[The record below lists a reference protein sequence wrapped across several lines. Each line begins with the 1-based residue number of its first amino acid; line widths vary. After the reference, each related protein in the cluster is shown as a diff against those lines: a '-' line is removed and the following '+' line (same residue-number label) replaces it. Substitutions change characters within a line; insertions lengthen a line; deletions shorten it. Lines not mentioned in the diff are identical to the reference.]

1 MLKDLLNR
9 LEEAE
14 FFNKKNYYENLRKE
28 VGSKCVYYD
37 IPIFSTR
44 LTTIHCSLEAFR
56 GLYGIIPKPEGY
68 ELAVNNRGSYLIT
81 ILSSLTTKEK
91 VKWIFRKTSRFV
103 NRITSSRGIVDDE
116 TEAYIFGYLVSQQLL
131 DFIHIEDLLLGIEKK
146 KEISGKLS
154 KGDLSYVMSTFGT
167 YYDKINKNII
177 KIAPPP
183 VDGMVYSTAGE
194 RKFIMMI
201 PKEKE

>member
-81 ILSSLTTKEK
+81 ILSNLTTKEK
-91 VKWIFRKTSRFV
+91 VKWIFRKTSRLFQ
-103 NRITSSRGIVDDE
+103 RRGYTID
-116 TEAYIFGYLVSQQLL
+116 
-131 DFIHIEDLLLGIEKK
+131 
-146 KEISGKLS
+146 SGKLNYCSQCILS
-154 KGDLSYVMSTFGT
+154 KDNCNECGIVKYNLLDNSKSL
-167 YYDKINKNII
+167 
-177 KIAPPP
+177 
-183 VDGMVYSTAGE
+183 
-194 RKFIMMI
+194 MI
-201 PKEKE
+201 

>member
-56 GLYGIIPKPEGY
+56 GLYGIIPKPAIQPGT
-68 ELAVNNRGSYLIT
+68 G
-81 ILSSLTTKEK
+81 
-91 VKWIFRKTSRFV
+91 KT
-103 NRITSSRGIVDDE
+103 
-116 TEAYIFGYLVSQQLL
+116 A
-131 DFIHIEDLLLGIEKK
+131 
-146 KEISGKLS
+146 SGTLQS
-154 KGDLSYVMSTFGT
+154 
-167 YYDKINKNII
+167 
-177 KIAPPP
+177 
-183 VDGMVYSTAGE
+183 AGCT
-194 RKFIMMI
+194 
-201 PKEKE
+201 PN